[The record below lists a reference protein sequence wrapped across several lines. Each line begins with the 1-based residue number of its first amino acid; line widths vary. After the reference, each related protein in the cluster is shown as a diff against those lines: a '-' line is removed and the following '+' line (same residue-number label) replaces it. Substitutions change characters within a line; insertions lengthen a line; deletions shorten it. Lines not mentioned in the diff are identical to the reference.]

1 MPFKK
6 VLNYSVKE
14 IWKSNSDMNIFV
26 TSPFP
31 AESAI
36 CLPDKHIVKMPLECC
51 QMLSIVASKWY
62 HSYGDLLRTDGVPYR
77 TEKGAFRNHPC
88 TKWAGE
94 TIDNAYWLIKWG
106 MNLCDEY
113 SIRYNNK
120 IHSCY
125 NTLLQAYYLFPKG
138 KITHVTPFARAMP
151 DQYKFDTSISTFDA
165 YKMYIASKPWVAS
178 NYLRMPLRKPSW
190 V

>member
-1 MPFKK
+1 
-6 VLNYSVKE
+6 
-14 IWKSNSDMNIFV
+14 MNIFV

-36 CLPDKHIVKMPLECC
+36 VLPDKLVTKMALETC

-62 HSYGDLLRTDGVPYR
+62 HNYGTLPKTDGTPYK

-88 TKWAGE
+88 TQWAAK
-94 TIDNAYWLIKWG
+94 TIDNAYWLIKHG

-113 SIRYNNK
+113 TLRYNK
-120 IHSCY
+120 THSCY

-138 KITHVTPFARAMP
+138 KIDKVTPFARAMP
-151 DQYKFDTSISTFDA
+151 EEWKYDDTIDTFTA
-165 YKMYIASKPWVAS
+165 YKRYIASKPWVKD
-178 NYLRMPLRKPSW
+178 NYLRLPNRKPEW
-190 V
+190 I